1 MLGLRRRFL
10 PCPGIGQRL
19 ATALDY
25 AASFVAHHIDD
36 HAMRVTIHVHSH
48 VEAQHLRVELPPL
61 MNSVADDIWYNSSD
75 AHRINFLSAVE
86 STHGDGGA
94 PARLYDSVL

>member
-1 MLGLRRRFL
+1 
-10 PCPGIGQRL
+10 
-19 ATALDY
+19 
-25 AASFVAHHIDD
+25 
-36 HAMRVTIHVHSH
+36 
-48 VEAQHLRVELPPL
+48 